1 MKLLQTLRQW
11 RWKYF
16 SVFLI
21 AVAFGSFGVWRSLA
35 VPKQPIAS
43 SIHESIKRSL
53 GSEVKFASPGD
64 PRGQIVASV
73 ESVDNFLFQRAGLRM
88 SKETKDRVATME
100 ENTLNG
106 ITRRLS
112 AEDIVVS
119 LTGTI
124 NERLSYLTDQEI
136 DVAERLMQKDGT
148 LVLPRR
154 SAEYAVTPEEF
165 VTNARQLRDNL
176 RKGNVVARD
185 MVQHV
190 VDESIYDR
198 VSLFSEAVPE
208 KFGGGIQNGFTP
220 LQALVLSYSVV
231 ADDYLNGSSEDL
243 KDAGIFAKANGR
255 RAFGREGHVFRAP
268 IDFVFNRKTSA
279 RLLENLERRGQ
290 Q

>member
-1 MKLLQTLRQW
+1 MKLLQTLRRW

-16 SVFLI
+16 SVVLI

-35 VPKQPIAS
+35 VPKQPIGS
-43 SIHESIKRSL
+43 SIHESIRRGL

-64 PRGQIVASV
+64 PKGQIVASV
-73 ESVDNFLFQRAGLRM
+73 ESVDNFLFQRAGMRM
-88 SKETKDRVATME
+88 SKETKERLATME

-136 DVAERLMQKDGT
+136 DFAERMMQKDGS

-154 SAEYAVTPEEF
+154 SAEYAVTAEEF

-176 RKGNVVARD
+176 RHGSEVARN

-198 VSLFSEAVPE
+198 LSLFSEAVPD
-208 KFGGGIQNGFTP
+208 KFAGGIEKGFTP
-220 LQALVLSYSVV
+220 LQALVLSYSIV
-231 ADDYLNGSSEDL
+231 ADDNLSGSSED
-243 KDAGIFAKANGR
+243 
-255 RAFGREGHVFRAP
+255 
-268 IDFVFNRKTSA
+268 
-279 RLLENLERRGQ
+279 
-290 Q
+290 

>member
-1 MKLLQTLRQW
+1 MKLLQTLRRW
-11 RWKYF
+11 RWRYF
-16 SVFLI
+16 SVVLI

-43 SIHESIKRSL
+43 SIHESIKRGL

-64 PRGQIVASV
+64 PKGQIVASV

-88 SKETKDRVATME
+88 SKETKDRLATME

-136 DVAERLMQKDGT
+136 DFAERTMQKDGS

-154 SAEYAVTPEEF
+154 SPAYAVTPEQF
-165 VTNARQLRDNL
+165 GTNARQLRDNL
-176 RKGNVVARD
+176 RQGNQVARD
-185 MVQHV
+185 MVQRV
-190 VDESIYDR
+190 VDESVYDR
-198 VSLFSEAVPE
+198 LSLFSEAVPD
-208 KFGGGIQNGFTP
+208 KFAGFDGFTP
-220 LQALVLSYSVV
+220 LQALVLSYSIV
-231 ADDYLNGSSEDL
+231 ADDNLSGSSEDL
-243 KDAGIFAKANGR
+243 KQAGIAVKANDR
-255 RAFGREGHVFRAP
+255 KAFGKEGHVFRAP
-268 IDFVFNRKTSA
+268 IDFIFNRKTSA
-279 RLLENLERRGQ
+279 RLLANLERRGQ

>member
-1 MKLLQTLRQW
+1 MKLLQTLRRW
-11 RWKYF
+11 RWRYF
-16 SVFLI
+16 SVVLI

-43 SIHESIKRSL
+43 SIHESIKRGL

-64 PRGQIVASV
+64 PKGQIVASV

-88 SKETKDRVATME
+88 SKETKDRLATME

-136 DVAERLMQKDGT
+136 DFAERTMQKDGS

-154 SAEYAVTPEEF
+154 SPAYAVTPEQF
-165 VTNARQLRDNL
+165 GTNARQLRDNL
-176 RKGNVVARD
+176 RQGNQVARD
-185 MVQHV
+185 MVQRV
-190 VDESIYDR
+190 VDESVYDR
-198 VSLFSEAVPE
+198 LGLFSEAVPD
-208 KFGGGIQNGFTP
+208 KFAGFDGFTP
-220 LQALVLSYSVV
+220 LQALVLSYSIV
-231 ADDYLNGSSEDL
+231 ADDNLSGSSEDL
-243 KDAGIFAKANGR
+243 KQAGIAVKANDR
-255 RAFGREGHVFRAP
+255 KAFGKQGHVFRAP
-268 IDFVFNRKTSA
+268 IDFIFNRKTSV
-279 RLLENLERRGQ
+279 RLLANLERRGQ

>member
-1 MKLLQTLRQW
+1 MNLLQTLRRW
-11 RWKYF
+11 RWRYF
-16 SVFLI
+16 SAVLI

-43 SIHESIKRSL
+43 SIHESIKRGL

-64 PRGQIVASV
+64 PKGQIVASV

-88 SKETKDRVATME
+88 SKETKDRLATME

-106 ITRRLS
+106 IARRLS

-136 DVAERLMQKDGT
+136 DFAERAMQKDGS

-154 SAEYAVTPEEF
+154 SPTYALTPEEF

-176 RKGNVVARD
+176 RQGNEVARD
-185 MVQHV
+185 MVQRV

-198 VSLFSEAVPE
+198 LSLFSEAVPD
-208 KFGGGIQNGFTP
+208 KFAGFDGFTP
-220 LQALVLSYSVV
+220 LQALVLSYSLV
-231 ADDYLNGSSEDL
+231 ADDNLSGSSEDL
-243 KDAGIFAKANGR
+243 KQAGIAVKANDR
-255 RAFGREGHVFRAP
+255 KAFGKEGHVFRAP
-268 IDFVFNRKTSA
+268 IDFIFNRKTSA
-279 RLLENLERRGQ
+279 RLLANLERRGQ

>member
-1 MKLLQTLRQW
+1 MKSLQTLRRW
-11 RWKYF
+11 RWRYF
-16 SVFLI
+16 SVVLI

-43 SIHESIKRSL
+43 SIHESIGRGL
-53 GSEVKFASPGD
+53 GNEVKFASPGD
-64 PRGQIVASV
+64 PKGQIVASV
-73 ESVDNFLFQRAGLRM
+73 ESVDKFLFERAGLRM
-88 SKETKDRVATME
+88 SKETKDRLATME

-136 DVAERLMQKDGT
+136 DVAERMMQKDGT
-148 LVLPRR
+148 LVLLRR
-154 SAEYAVTPEEF
+154 SAEYAVTREEF

-176 RKGNVVARD
+176 RKGNAVARD

-198 VSLFSEAVPE
+198 ISLFSEAVPQ
-208 KFGGGIQNGFTP
+208 FAGGLQNGFTP

-243 KDAGIFAKANGR
+243 KQAGISVKANGR

>member
-1 MKLLQTLRQW
+1 MKLLQTLRRW
-11 RWKYF
+11 RWRYF
-16 SVFLI
+16 SVVLI

-43 SIHESIKRSL
+43 SIHESIKRGL

-64 PRGQIVASV
+64 PKGQIVASV

-88 SKETKDRVATME
+88 SKETKDRLATME

-136 DVAERLMQKDGT
+136 DFAERTMQKDGS

-154 SAEYAVTPEEF
+154 SPAYAVTPEQF
-165 VTNARQLRDNL
+165 GTNAQQLRDNL
-176 RKGNVVARD
+176 RQGNQVARD
-185 MVQHV
+185 MVQRV
-190 VDESIYDR
+190 VDESVYDR
-198 VSLFSEAVPE
+198 LNLFTEAVPD
-208 KFGGGIQNGFTP
+208 KFAGFDGFTP
-220 LQALVLSYSVV
+220 LQALVLSYSIV
-231 ADDYLNGSSEDL
+231 ADDNLSGSSEDL
-243 KDAGIFAKANGR
+243 KQAGIAVKANDR
-255 RAFGREGHVFRAP
+255 KAFGKEGHIFRAP
-268 IDFVFNRKTSA
+268 IDFIFNRKTSA
-279 RLLENLERRGQ
+279 RLLANLERRGQ

>member
-11 RWKYF
+11 RWMCV
-16 SVFLI
+16 SLVLT
-21 AVAFGSFGVWRSLA
+21 AVALGSFGVWRSLA
-35 VPKQPIAS
+35 VPKQPTGS
-43 SIHESIKRSL
+43 SIHESIRRGL
-53 GSEVKFASPGD
+53 GNEVKFASPGD
-64 PRGQIVASV
+64 PKGQIVASV
-73 ESVDNFLFQRAGLRM
+73 ESVDKFLFERAGLRM
-88 SKETKDRVATME
+88 SKETKDRLATME

-124 NERLSYLTDQEI
+124 NERLLYLTDQEI
-136 DVAERLMQKDGT
+136 DVAERMMQKDGT
-148 LVLPRR
+148 LVLLRR
-154 SAEYAVTPEEF
+154 SAEYGVTPEEF

-176 RKGNVVARD
+176 RQRNDVARD

-198 VSLFSEAVPE
+198 VSLFSEAVPQ
-208 KFGGGIQNGFTP
+208 KFAGGIQDGFTP

-243 KDAGIFAKANGR
+243 RQAGISAKANGR
-255 RAFGREGHVFRAP
+255 KAFGREGHVFRAP
-268 IDFVFNRKTSA
+268 LDFVFNRKTSA

>member
-1 MKLLQTLRQW
+1 MKLLQTLRRW
-11 RWKYF
+11 RWRYF
-16 SVFLI
+16 SVVLI

-43 SIHESIKRSL
+43 SIHESIKRGL

-64 PRGQIVASV
+64 PKGQIVASV

-88 SKETKDRVATME
+88 SKETKDRLATME

-136 DVAERLMQKDGT
+136 DFAERTMQKDGS

-154 SAEYAVTPEEF
+154 SPAYAVTPEQF
-165 VTNARQLRDNL
+165 GTDARQLRDNL
-176 RKGNVVARD
+176 RQGNQVARD
-185 MVQHV
+185 MVQRV
-190 VDESIYDR
+190 VDESVYDR
-198 VSLFSEAVPE
+198 LSLFSEAVPD
-208 KFGGGIQNGFTP
+208 KFAGFDGFTP
-220 LQALVLSYSVV
+220 LQALVLSYSIV
-231 ADDYLNGSSEDL
+231 ADDNLSGSSEDL
-243 KDAGIFAKANGR
+243 KQAGIAVKANDR
-255 RAFGREGHVFRAP
+255 KAFGKEGHVFRAP
-268 IDFVFNRKTSA
+268 IDFIFNRKTSA
-279 RLLENLERRGQ
+279 RLLANLERRGQ

>member
-1 MKLLQTLRQW
+1 MNLQTLRQW
-11 RWKYF
+11 RWRYF
-16 SVFLI
+16 SVLLI

-35 VPKQPIAS
+35 VPKQPIGS
-43 SIHESIKRSL
+43 SIHESIKRGL

-64 PRGQIVASV
+64 TKGQIVASV
-73 ESVDNFLFQRAGLRM
+73 ESVDNFLFERAGLRM
-88 SKETKDRVATME
+88 SKETKERLATME

-106 ITRRLS
+106 TARRLS
-112 AEDIVVS
+112 ANDIVVS

-136 DVAERLMQKDGT
+136 GFAERAMQKDGA

-154 SAEYAVTPEEF
+154 SPGYAVTPEEF

-176 RKGNVVARD
+176 RQGNDVARD
-185 MVQHV
+185 MVQRV
-190 VDESIYDR
+190 VDESVYDR
-198 VSLFSEAVPE
+198 LNLFSEAVPD
-208 KFGGGIQNGFTP
+208 KFVGSDGFTP

-231 ADDYLNGSSEDL
+231 AEDKLSGSTEDL
-243 KDAGIFAKANGR
+243 RQAGIAAKANGR
-255 RAFGREGHVFRAP
+255 KAFGKEGHVFRVP
-268 IDFVFNRKTSA
+268 IDFIFNRKTSA

>member
-1 MKLLQTLRQW
+1 MNMLQTLRRW
-11 RWKYF
+11 RWRYF
-16 SVFLI
+16 SVVLI

-35 VPKQPIAS
+35 VPKQPIGS
-43 SIHESIKRSL
+43 SIHESIKRGL

-64 PRGQIVASV
+64 PKGQIIASV
-73 ESVDNFLFQRAGLRM
+73 ESVDKFLFERAGLRM
-88 SKETKDRVATME
+88 SKETKDRLATME

-136 DVAERLMQKDGT
+136 DFAERAMQKDGSQ
-148 LVLPRR
+148 VLPRR
-154 SAEYAVTPEEF
+154 SAEYAVSPEEL
-165 VTNARQLRDNL
+165 VANARQLRDNL
-176 RKGNVVARD
+176 RKGNDVARD

-198 VSLFSEAVPE
+198 LTLFSVAVPN
-208 KFGGGIQNGFTP
+208 KFAGGFDGGFTP

-231 ADDYLNGSSEDL
+231 ADDNLGGSSEDL
-243 KDAGIFAKANGR
+243 KQAGISAKANGKK
-255 RAFGREGHVFRAP
+255 AFGKEGHVFRAP

-279 RLLENLERRGQ
+279 RLLENLERRSQ

>member
-1 MKLLQTLRQW
+1 MKLHTLRQW
-11 RWKYF
+11 RWRYF
-16 SVFLI
+16 SVVLI

-35 VPKQPIAS
+35 VPKPPIGS
-43 SIHESIKRSL
+43 SIHESIKRGL

-64 PRGQIVASV
+64 PKGQIVASV
-73 ESVDNFLFQRAGLRM
+73 ESVDTFLFQRAGLRM
-88 SKETKDRVATME
+88 SKETKDRLATME

-136 DVAERLMQKDGT
+136 DVAERIMQKDGT
-148 LVLPRR
+148 LLLLRR
-154 SAEYAVTPEEF
+154 SAEYAVTPEDF
-165 VTNARQLRDNL
+165 VTNARQLRDSL
-176 RKGNVVARD
+176 RQGNEVARD

-190 VDESIYDR
+190 IDETVYDR
-198 VSLFSEAVPE
+198 LSLFSEAVPE
-208 KFGGGIQNGFTP
+208 KFAGGLQNGFTP

-231 ADDYLNGSSEDL
+231 ADDYLNGSGEDL
-243 KDAGIFAKANGR
+243 KQAGVSAKANGKK
-255 RAFGREGHVFRAP
+255 AFGREGHVFRAP
-268 IDFVFNRKTSA
+268 IDFIFNRKTSA